1 MVEVALDDALLVG
14 HALCGATV
22 DVHPQCFE
30 ELGVLMRA
38 VILGAKLGAPE
49 IGVDV
54 VLDELLDQLLSFFS
68 RVYKPLVCIPANAYY
83 AVPAFWR

>member
-1 MVEVALDDALLVG
+1 LVNLSKKAG
-14 HALCGATV
+14 GFIRIRGDPH
-22 DVHPQCFE
+22 DCFE

-38 VILGAKLGAPE
+38 VVLGAKLGAPE

-54 VLDELLDQLLSFFS
+54 VLDKLLDQLLSFFS
-68 RVYKPLVCIPANAYY
+68 RVCKPLVCIPTNPHH